1 MRGLFC
7 GDMWSSLI
15 YLNQLRNLRHN
26 PLAVLH
32 LSVVTL
38 HIGIRSNTV
47 LLIPFPLPG
56 NVCSFSKLVY
66 LFDLSHKVIFLKK
79 PIVGIIFVFYFLC
92 YCCNLIYVS
101 ILQSFFI
108 IKNFIPFAQRLW
120 YFKSGVSND
129 VTVSGSYSVSKGQ
142 RLGRVI
148 GSVFAWSGVPGS
160 GIAEASANKIS
171 MQLIIYLKLSNGIV
185 LWVPRR
191 EWEGAHTKKVVRI
204 RCTKRCERWTECQEI
219 I

>member
-1 MRGLFC
+1 M
-7 GDMWSSLI
+7 
-15 YLNQLRNLRHN
+15 
-26 PLAVLH
+26 
-32 LSVVTL
+32 
-38 HIGIRSNTV
+38 
-47 LLIPFPLPG
+47 PFPLPG
-56 NVCSFSKLVY
+56 NVCSFSKLVH
-66 LFDLSHKVIFLKK
+66 LFVFKHKVTFLKK
-79 PIVGIIFVFYFLC
+79 VNCWYYFLYFIFFIC
-92 YCCNLIYVS
+92 HCSNLLFVS